1 MKKIKNTIRVISLAL
16 CGILA
21 FSLASCGK
29 SEFEEKLEISLE
41 KYLSSESFATALA
54 EVKSVQARA
63 NVMYLKYLDRNFYSE
78 ESIAEYKKS
87 LDLISSITD
96 GDGKISYD
104 LFKES
109 AVKDA
114 GFYSVTDYLYSY
126 SLIVNQY
133 ALFCDKTGKQDDKYE
148 ANNGAIEEFLK
159 AVDKALY
166 DENTAFDPENKGAA
180 WGYTIDSEIL
190 LTAHNLGFD
199 IDKTTPNAV
208 KHFLDYYKT
217 DGDGNFVKVSD
228 TPNWNGFTGRALAGS
243 LLTTHDGYSAKY
255 EKTMQ
260 GYFPITDGWDQPI
273 DEMINLDR
281 LPGYYDKTIEISKD
295 VADFV
300 DPEYALLSGMAHGF
314 DMTKYEKAEAD
325 GEKYD
330 LVSLWADTL
339 ETDESGNY
347 IIDNIKDAAVAI
359 AYLAFKSGI
368 SSPSPL
374 GAYNQADAVI
384 KLS

>member
-1 MKKIKNTIRVISLAL
+1 
-16 CGILA
+16 
-21 FSLASCGK
+21 
-29 SEFEEKLEISLE
+29 
-41 KYLSSESFATALA
+41 
-54 EVKSVQARA
+54 
-63 NVMYLKYLDRNFYSE
+63 
-78 ESIAEYKKS
+78 
-87 LDLISSITD
+87 
-96 GDGKISYD
+96 
-104 LFKES
+104 
-109 AVKDA
+109 
-114 GFYSVTDYLYSY
+114 
-126 SLIVNQY
+126 
-133 ALFCDKTGKQDDKYE
+133 
-148 ANNGAIEEFLK
+148 
-159 AVDKALY
+159 
-166 DENTAFDPENKGAA
+166 
-180 WGYTIDSEIL
+180 
-190 LTAHNLGFD
+190 
-199 IDKTTPNAV
+199 
-208 KHFLDYYKT
+208 
-217 DGDGNFVKVSD
+217 
-228 TPNWNGFTGRALAGS
+228 
-243 LLTTHDGYSAKY
+243 
-255 EKTMQ
+255 MQ

-330 LVSLWADTL
+330 LVSLWADAL